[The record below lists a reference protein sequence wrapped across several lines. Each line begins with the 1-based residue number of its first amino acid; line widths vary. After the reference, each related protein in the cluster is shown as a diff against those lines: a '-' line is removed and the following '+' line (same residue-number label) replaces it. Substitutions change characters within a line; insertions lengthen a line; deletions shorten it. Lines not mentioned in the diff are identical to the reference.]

1 MKLVI
6 ASDIHGSAYYC
17 RKLLE
22 RLEEEK
28 RRPSDSAGRCTI
40 SWSEKRSSER
50 LCTEGSHCHAE
61 SFEGEDSLCP
71 RELRY
76 GSGPDGTGIPDS
88 CGLWIFIRK
97 RAHDFPDPRTCIQ

>member
-28 RRPSDSAGRCTI
+28 EDRLILLGDVLYHGPRNDLPKDYAPKEDI
-40 SWSEKRSSER
+40 AMMNPKKEKI
-50 LCTEGSHCHAE
+50 LCVS
-61 SFEGEDSLCP
+61 
-71 RELRY
+71 
-76 GSGPDGTGIPDS
+76 GTGIPDS
-88 CGLWIFIRK
+88 GGLWIFIRK
-97 RAHDFPDPRTCIQ
+97 RTHDFPDPRTCIQ